1 MKRNEAY
8 TKNDTFWNKVRV
20 KAGYTT
26 YDVASLLNVS
36 RASANNY
43 LIGKNVPSERQI
55 ETLCDFFG
63 VDRVQGEREFY
74 EAHRHYDADS
84 HRKRVDLKQTEHV
97 EEQLK
102 AAQEYNE
109 RVAAKNKP
117 APVEEPALVEV
128 EETDI
133 FKLVYD
139 VLSYQEFN
147 EFFTAVASKSERALE
162 LIFHKV
168 DYDTYKKISKVI
180 QEG

>member
-1 MKRNEAY
+1 MKKGTTY

-20 KAGYTT
+20 KAGYST
-26 YDVASLLNVS
+26 YDVATLLNVGRS
-36 RASANNY
+36 TANNY
-43 LIGKNVPSERQI
+43 LVGKTVPSERQI
-55 ETLCDFFG
+55 DALCEFFG

-84 HRKRVDLKQTEHV
+84 HRKRVDLKQAEHV

-102 AAQEYNE
+102 AAREYNE

-117 APVEEPALVEV
+117 APVEVSALVEV

-147 EFFTAVASKSERALE
+147 EFFAAVASKSERALE
-162 LIFHKV
+162 LIYHKV